1 MSRAMVKK
9 PGKLSEEDLEGF
21 YAAGFSK
28 AQARQ
33 GARRM
38 WTSGRLSRL
47 VFHPG
52 VDRDPVYFPGLAPII
67 RE

>member
-21 YAAGFSK
+21 YAAGFSR

-33 GARRM
+33 GAR
-38 WTSGRLSRL
+38 
-47 VFHPG
+47 
-52 VDRDPVYFPGLAPII
+52 
-67 RE
+67 